1 MTLVYDFYWIHI
13 FSHRIGFFKVNM
25 KAFCSRHKQHLELF
39 HAFHV
44 NIYHVIFENITWWYE
59 NVCGNTYRSYKI
71 YSTAF
76 CLSLYVET
84 CFQIN
89 EVFLILFIIS
99 VDIFSW
105 WNTPSQEQCNE
116 LNIDNVVYCIFQ
128 PSNFHDFLLW

>member
-1 MTLVYDFYWIHI
+1 MIFIELIF
-13 FSHRIGFFKVNM
+13 FSHRIWFFNVKM
-25 KAFCSRHKQHLELF
+25 KAFCSRHKQYLELF

-44 NIYHVIFENITWWYE
+44 NIYHIIFESITWWYE

-84 CFQIN
+84 WFQIN

-116 LNIDNVVYCIFQ
+116 LNIDIVVYCIFQ